1 MYIDKLDDIVDKY
14 HTNFHRTIKI
24 NPINVKRN
32 TYIDFDVENNDKNPK
47 LKVGDPVRISKYK
60 QNLQKVTLRIGQKM
74 FLWLEKLKILY
85 HGHA

>member
-24 NPINVKRN
+24 KPINVKRN
-32 TYIDFDVENNDKNPK
+32 TYYDFDVENNDKNPK
-47 LKVGDPVRISKYK
+47 LKVGGPVRISKYK
-60 QNLQKVTLRIGQKM
+60 QNLQEVTLRIGQKK

>member
-24 NPINVKRN
+24 KPINVKRN
-32 TYIDFDVENNDKNPK
+32 TYYDFDVENNDKNPK
-47 LKVGDPVRISKYK
+47 LKVGGSVRISKYK
-60 QNLQKVTLRIGQKM
+60 QNLQEVTLRIGQKK

>member
-47 LKVGDPVRISKYK
+47 FKVGDPVRISKYK
-60 QNLQKVTLRIGQKM
+60 QNLQEVTLRIGQKK
-74 FLWLEKLKILY
+74 FL
-85 HGHA
+85 